1 MRYNGDFN
9 PVDDL
14 FDKQNSNQNNSL
26 NTSVPNIQNT
36 DSVIQENNESWQNN
50 NVTNTNYNQSI
61 IKDNMINNEN
71 INNDINDIQYNQN
84 NNKRGFNKSIIYA
97 IVGFILF
104 IAVGIVITNLVLKI
118 IEQKKANEEEIA
130 VLTDYLNVKA
140 VGFDF
145 DQPFDKNKFEY
156 NLEIDTQKVQFKCNK
171 IDSVTGCNET
181 VNLVN
186 KTNLDH
192 IIEYT
197 SQKGKKY
204 SYTFHIIKKDTNGP
218 IKIDSIEFEKT
229 DYSNKSTTVVVK
241 ANSDKNKKLKYSFDG
256 GNTWQDD
263 NKYTTDENEDVNVV
277 IKDDAGNTTDPKEI
291 EIDNIDTVAP
301 TVSIEEKEK
310 SSNKVV
316 LFANAKDDSS
326 GIDKYNWNESG
337 YTNNSTYE
345 ATKAG
350 TYTVKVKD
358 KAGNES
364 VKASITIPESY
375 FKKNVKKETHTY
387 KVKFDGNGASVTKG
401 ELSCS
406 TTGLSC
412 KIKLPEIKRDNG
424 IIIGYSENA
433 NATTPQ
439 YKVGQEISVTENKTL
454 YAITAKKITLT
465 INGNGATVKDTEKK
479 CYIYNKKTS
488 CKITT
493 PMISRSGYSIIG
505 FNEDAQAHTEKYK
518 VSSNL
523 NIDKD
528 KTIYAITSKKMT
540 AIFDGNGATI
550 SNKNATCNIY
560 NTEKTCSVSIPQITR
575 NGWTIFGVSSNKNS
589 HTAIPAKT
597 VEAGKTYYA
606 ITSKKMVATFE
617 GNGATVSN
625 KSVSC
630 YVYNT
635 AETCSVSIPQIT
647 RKGWTVLGVSS
658 NKNSHTAIPAKTV
671 EAGKT
676 YYAITNKKLTLT
688 VNGNGASVS
697 KSGVTCNIYNN
708 DKSCKVTTPTI
719 TRSGYSI
726 IVFNSKAS
734 ATSSEYKINS
744 SITLDKDKTI
754 YAITSKKLI
763 ATFKGNG
770 AKVTKSSV
778 TCNVYNN
785 DKTCKVTT
793 PAITRSGYSII
804 GFNSKASATSSE
816 YKINSS
822 ITLDKDKTIYAITSK
837 KLTATFKEN
846 GASVSKTSVTC
857 NIYNTGKTCNVTA
870 PTITRSGWSILG
882 FSTNK
887 NATTGSTEKT
897 LVSDKTYYAI
907 TKKNIKVTFTEN
919 NNKNTYP
926 KAIKNKKAMQVKFDY
941 IEYREAFCSIY
952 NTQTSCKIKIPFV
965 DVKGLASSGFSPGI
979 DEKTGPGSPK
989 TVPNTLDYEL
999 APHYITGNT
1008 YSFSKST
1015 TLYAVFETLDYY
1027 RDFRST
1033 IEHTLTYTSSTG
1045 RIIIDIEKGCSR
1057 DHYKKYFDEIKNS
1070 KFKFLL
1076 DGNAKIMVLTND
1088 SMKKVHPGQDGD
1100 VAGVSFSLTGAG
1112 YYHYNISLNCK
1123 YDSDKYDYLTFY
1135 TIIHELSHR
1144 WDARYYLATG
1154 TTLNSKFTSFYNKY
1168 KSNNS
1173 WPIRD
1178 YGKGSLGEFFGVIV
1192 DEYYMNYIANTNLH
1206 PIPYDRKKG
1215 LYPSDLKKALETYI
1229 NNPKNA
1235 NF

>member
-1 MRYNGDFN
+1 MKYSDDFN

-14 FDKQNSNQNNSL
+14 FNKNNSNQNNSL
-26 NTSVPNIQNT
+26 NTLASNTQNT

-84 NNKRGFNKSIIYA
+84 NNKKRGFNKSIIYF
-97 IVGFILF
+97 IVGFLLF
-104 IAVGIVITNLVLKI
+104 IVVGIVITNLVIEI
-118 IEQKKANEEEIA
+118 IKQKKSNEEEIS
-130 VLTDYLNVKA
+130 VLMDSLSVKA
-140 VGFDF
+140 VGFEF

-229 DYSNKSTTVVVK
+229 DYSNKSTTIVVK

-301 TVSIEEKEK
+301 TVNIEEKEK

-387 KVKFDGNGASVTKG
+387 KVTFNGNGASVTKS

-412 KIKLPEIKRDNG
+412 KIKLPQIKRDNG

-493 PMISRSGYSIIG
+493 PIITRSGYSIIG
-505 FNEDAQAHTEKYK
+505 FN
-518 VSSNL
+518 SNA
-523 NIDKD
+523 N
-528 KTIYAITSKKMT
+528 
-540 AIFDGNGATI
+540 
-550 SNKNATCNIY
+550 
-560 NTEKTCSVSIPQITR
+560 
-575 NGWTIFGVSSNKNS
+575 
-589 HTAIPAKT
+589 AKT
-597 VEAGKTYYA
+597 AGYKTNA
-606 ITSKKMVATFE
+606 
-617 GNGATVSN
+617 
-625 KSVSC
+625 
-630 YVYNT
+630 
-635 AETCSVSIPQIT
+635 
-647 RKGWTVLGVSS
+647 
-658 NKNSHTAIPAKTV
+658 
-671 EAGKT
+671 
-676 YYAITNKKLTLT
+676 
-688 VNGNGASVS
+688 
-697 KSGVTCNIYNN
+697 
-708 DKSCKVTTPTI
+708 
-719 TRSGYSI
+719 
-726 IVFNSKAS
+726 
-734 ATSSEYKINS
+734 

-754 YAITSKKLI
+754 YAITSKKLKL
-763 ATFKGNG
+763 TVNGNG

-793 PAITRSGYSII
+793 PTITRSGYSVI
-804 GFNSKASATSSE
+804 GFNSNSNATSPE
-816 YKINSS
+816 YKTNTSV
-822 ITLDKDKTIYAITSK
+822 TLDKNKTMYAITSK
-837 KLTATFKEN
+837 KLTATFKGN
-846 GASVSKTSVTC
+846 GAIVSSSSSSC
-857 NIYNTGKTCNVTA
+857 NIYNTAKTCNVTA
-870 PTITRSGWSILG
+870 PTITRSGWTILG

-887 NATTGSTEKT
+887 NATTGSTAKT
-897 LVSDKTYYAI
+897 LSAGKTYYAI

-989 TVPNTLDYEL
+989 TIPNTLDYEL

-1088 SMKKVHPGQDGD
+1088 SMKKVHSGQD

>member
-84 NNKRGFNKSIIYA
+84 NNKKRGFNKSIIYF
-97 IVGFILF
+97 IVGFLLF
-104 IAVGIVITNLVLKI
+104 IIVGIVITNLVIEI
-118 IEQKKANEEEIA
+118 IKQKKSNEEEIS
-130 VLTDYLNVKA
+130 VLMDSLSVKA
-140 VGFDF
+140 VGFEF

-277 IKDDAGNTTDPKEI
+277 IKDDDGNTTDPKEI

-301 TVSIEEKEK
+301 TVNIEEKEK
-310 SSNKVV
+310 QESKVI

-375 FKKNVKKETHTY
+375 FKKDVKKETYTY
-387 KVKFDGNGASVTKG
+387 KVTFNGNGASVTKG

-479 CYIYNKKTS
+479 CYIYNKNTS

-528 KTIYAITSKKMT
+528 KKIYAITSKKMT
-540 AIFDGNGATI
+540 AIFDGNGATV

-630 YVYNT
+630 DVYNT

-647 RKGWTVLGVSS
+647 RNGWTVLGVSS
-658 NKNSHTAIPAKTV
+658 NKNSHTAISAKTV

-676 YYAITNKKLTLT
+676 YYAITSKKLTLT

-726 IVFNSKAS
+726 I
-734 ATSSEYKINS
+734 
-744 SITLDKDKTI
+744 
-754 YAITSKKLI
+754 
-763 ATFKGNG
+763 
-770 AKVTKSSV
+770 
-778 TCNVYNN
+778 
-785 DKTCKVTT
+785 
-793 PAITRSGYSII
+793 
-804 GFNSKASATSSE
+804 GFNSNANAKTAG

-837 KLTATFKEN
+837 KLTATFKGN
-846 GASVSKTSVTC
+846 GASVSSSSSSC
-857 NIYNTGKTCNVTA
+857 NIYNTAKTCNVAA
-870 PTITRSGWSILG
+870 PTITRSGWTILG

-989 TVPNTLDYEL
+989 TVPNKLDYEL

-1076 DGNAKIMVLTND
+1076 DGNAKIMVLTDD
-1088 SMKKVHPGQDGD
+1088 SMKKVHSGQD

>member
-1 MRYNGDFN
+1 MKYSDDFN

-14 FDKQNSNQNNSL
+14 FNKNNSNQNNSL
-26 NTSVPNIQNT
+26 NTLASNTQNT

-104 IAVGIVITNLVLKI
+104 IAVGIVITNLVIEI
-118 IEQKKANEEEIA
+118 IKQKKSNEEEIS
-130 VLTDYLNVKA
+130 VLMDSLSVKA
-140 VGFDF
+140 VGFEF

-204 SYTFHIIKKDTNGP
+204 SYTFHITKKDTNGP

-229 DYSNKSTTVVVK
+229 DYSNKNTTIVVK

-301 TVSIEEKEK
+301 TVNIEEKEK
-310 SSNKVV
+310 KESKVI

-387 KVKFDGNGASVTKG
+387 KVTFNGNGASVTKS

-412 KIKLPEIKRDNG
+412 KIKLPQIKRDNG

-493 PMISRSGYSIIG
+493 P
-505 FNEDAQAHTEKYK
+505 
-518 VSSNL
+518 
-523 NIDKD
+523 
-528 KTIYAITSKKMT
+528 
-540 AIFDGNGATI
+540 
-550 SNKNATCNIY
+550 
-560 NTEKTCSVSIPQITR
+560 
-575 NGWTIFGVSSNKNS
+575 
-589 HTAIPAKT
+589 
-597 VEAGKTYYA
+597 
-606 ITSKKMVATFE
+606 
-617 GNGATVSN
+617 
-625 KSVSC
+625 
-630 YVYNT
+630 
-635 AETCSVSIPQIT
+635 
-647 RKGWTVLGVSS
+647 
-658 NKNSHTAIPAKTV
+658 
-671 EAGKT
+671 
-676 YYAITNKKLTLT
+676 
-688 VNGNGASVS
+688 
-697 KSGVTCNIYNN
+697 
-708 DKSCKVTTPTI
+708 TI
-719 TRSGYSI
+719 TRSGYSVI
-726 IVFNSKAS
+726 GFNSNS
-734 ATSSEYKINS
+734 NATSPEYKTNT

-754 YAITSKKLI
+754 YAITSKKLKL
-763 ATFKGNG
+763 TVNGNG

-793 PAITRSGYSII
+793 PTITRSGYSVI
-804 GFNSKASATSSE
+804 GFNSNSNATSPE
-816 YKINSS
+816 YKTNTSV
-822 ITLDKDKTIYAITSK
+822 TLDKNKTMYAITSK
-837 KLTATFKEN
+837 KLTATFKGN
-846 GASVSKTSVTC
+846 GASVSSSSSSC
-857 NIYNTGKTCNVTA
+857 NIYNTAKTCNVTA
-870 PTITRSGWSILG
+870 PTITRSGWTILG

-887 NATTGSTEKT
+887 NATTGSTAKT
-897 LVSDKTYYAI
+897 LSAGKTYYAI

-989 TVPNTLDYEL
+989 TIPNTLDYEL

-1027 RDFRST
+1027 RDFRRT

-1123 YDSDKYDYLTFY
+1123 HDSDKYDYLTFY

-1154 TTLNSKFTSFYNKY
+1154 TTLNSKFTSFYNTY

-1178 YGKGSLGEFFGVIV
+1178 YGKNNLGEFFGVIV
-1192 DEYYMNYIANTNLH
+1192 DEYYMNYIANANLH

-1215 LYPSDLKKALETYI
+1215 QYPSNLKNTLEKYI
-1229 NNPKNA
+1229 DDPKNA

>member
-1 MRYNGDFN
+1 MKYSDDFN

-14 FDKQNSNQNNSL
+14 FNKNNSNQNNSL
-26 NTSVPNIQNT
+26 NTFASNIQNT

-97 IVGFILF
+97 IVGFLLF
-104 IAVGIVITNLVLKI
+104 IAVGIVITNLVIEI
-118 IEQKKANEEEIA
+118 IKQKKSNEEEIS
-130 VLTDYLNVKA
+130 VLMDSLSVKA
-140 VGFDF
+140 VGFEF

-204 SYTFHIIKKDTNGP
+204 SYTFHITKRDTNGP

-229 DYSNKSTTVVVK
+229 DYSNKNTTIVVK

-277 IKDDAGNTTDPKEI
+277 IKDDAGNTTDPKKI

-301 TVSIEEKEK
+301 TVNIEEKEK
-310 SSNKVV
+310 KESKVI

-387 KVKFDGNGASVTKG
+387 KVTFNGNGASVTKS

-465 INGNGATVKDTEKK
+465 INGNGATVSK
-479 CYIYNKKTS
+479 
-488 CKITT
+488 
-493 PMISRSGYSIIG
+493 
-505 FNEDAQAHTEKYK
+505 
-518 VSSNL
+518 SSV
-523 NIDKD
+523 
-528 KTIYAITSKKMT
+528 
-540 AIFDGNGATI
+540 
-550 SNKNATCNIY
+550 TCNIY
-560 NTEKTCSVSIPQITR
+560 NT
-575 NGWTIFGVSSNKNS
+575 G
-589 HTAIPAKT
+589 
-597 VEAGKTYYA
+597 
-606 ITSKKMVATFE
+606 
-617 GNGATVSN
+617 
-625 KSVSC
+625 
-630 YVYNT
+630 
-635 AETCSVSIPQIT
+635 
-647 RKGWTVLGVSS
+647 
-658 NKNSHTAIPAKTV
+658 
-671 EAGKT
+671 
-676 YYAITNKKLTLT
+676 
-688 VNGNGASVS
+688 
-697 KSGVTCNIYNN
+697 
-708 DKSCKVTTPTI
+708 
-719 TRSGYSI
+719 
-726 IVFNSKAS
+726 
-734 ATSSEYKINS
+734 
-744 SITLDKDKTI
+744 
-754 YAITSKKLI
+754 
-763 ATFKGNG
+763 
-770 AKVTKSSV
+770 
-778 TCNVYNN
+778 
-785 DKTCKVTT
+785 KTCKVKT
-793 PAITRSGYSII
+793 PTITRSGYSII
-804 GFNSKASATSSE
+804 GFNSNANATQSE
-816 YKINSS
+816 YKVSTSVNI
-822 ITLDKDKTIYAITSK
+822 DKDKTIYAITSK
-837 KLTATFKEN
+837 KLTATFNGN
-846 GASVSKTSVTC
+846 GASVSKSSITCNVYNNGKTCNVTTPTITRSGYSVIGFNSNSNATSPEYKTNTSVTLDKNKTIYAITTKKVTATFKGNGASVSSSSLSC
-857 NIYNTGKTCNVTA
+857 NIYNTAKTCNVTA
-870 PTITRSGWSILG
+870 PTITRSGWTILG

-887 NATTGSTEKT
+887 NATTGSTAKT
-897 LVSDKTYYAI
+897 LSAGKTYYAI

-989 TVPNTLDYEL
+989 TIPNTLDYEL

-1088 SMKKVHPGQDGD
+1088 SMKKVHSGQD

>member
-1 MRYNGDFN
+1 MKYSDDFN

-26 NTSVPNIQNT
+26 NTSVPNTQNM

-61 IKDNMINNEN
+61 IEDNMINNEN

-104 IAVGIVITNLVLKI
+104 IAVGIVITNLILKI

-204 SYTFHIIKKDTNGP
+204 SYTFHITKKNTNGP

-301 TVSIEEKEK
+301 TVNIEEKEK
-310 SSNKVV
+310 KESKVI

-387 KVKFDGNGASVTKG
+387 KVTFNGNGASVTKS

-465 INGNGATVKDTEKK
+465 INGNGATVSK
-479 CYIYNKKTS
+479 
-488 CKITT
+488 
-493 PMISRSGYSIIG
+493 
-505 FNEDAQAHTEKYK
+505 
-518 VSSNL
+518 SSV
-523 NIDKD
+523 
-528 KTIYAITSKKMT
+528 
-540 AIFDGNGATI
+540 
-550 SNKNATCNIY
+550 TCNIY
-560 NTEKTCSVSIPQITR
+560 NT
-575 NGWTIFGVSSNKNS
+575 GKN
-589 HTAIPAKT
+589 
-597 VEAGKTYYA
+597 
-606 ITSKKMVATFE
+606 
-617 GNGATVSN
+617 
-625 KSVSC
+625 
-630 YVYNT
+630 
-635 AETCSVSIPQIT
+635 
-647 RKGWTVLGVSS
+647 
-658 NKNSHTAIPAKTV
+658 
-671 EAGKT
+671 
-676 YYAITNKKLTLT
+676 
-688 VNGNGASVS
+688 
-697 KSGVTCNIYNN
+697 
-708 DKSCKVTTPTI
+708 CKVTTPTI

-726 IVFNSKAS
+726 IGFNSNAN
-734 ATSSEYKINS
+734 ATQPEYKVSTSVNI
-744 SITLDKDKTI
+744 DKDKTI
-754 YAITSKKLI
+754 YAITSKKLKL
-763 ATFKGNG
+763 TVNGNG

-793 PAITRSGYSII
+793 PAITRSGYNII

-822 ITLDKDKTIYAITSK
+822 ITLDKDKTIYAIT
-837 KLTATFKEN
+837 
-846 GASVSKTSVTC
+846 
-857 NIYNTGKTCNVTA
+857 
-870 PTITRSGWSILG
+870 
-882 FSTNK
+882 
-887 NATTGSTEKT
+887 
-897 LVSDKTYYAI
+897 
-907 TKKNIKVTFTEN
+907 KKNIKVTFDSKGAETIEYKSKSCTIYNSQTKCKIRIPILNKKGYSSYGYDVLGNETEWPRYHMN
-919 NNKNTYP
+919 ETYEFSSNQTLVANYLEKTSHYKNISVYKQFTLGNVLIEIDNSCSNKARFVSDLNALYSKMPKLFRGKGKLMVLNDTLYVKSSKDTVGITTGYDYYP
-926 KAIKNKKAMQVKFDY
+926 AVNIKCSTSYVTIVHELTHKYDKEYNIKN
-941 IEYREAFCSIY
+941 
-952 NTQTSCKIKIPFV
+952 
-965 DVKGLASSGFSPGI
+965 
-979 DEKTGPGSPK
+979 GSFIA
-989 TVPNTLDYEL
+989 NQ
-999 APHYITGNT
+999 
-1008 YSFSKST
+1008 S
-1015 TLYAVFETLDYY
+1015 
-1027 RDFRST
+1027 
-1033 IEHTLTYTSSTG
+1033 
-1045 RIIIDIEKGCSR
+1045 
-1057 DHYKKYFDEIKNS
+1057 
-1070 KFKFLL
+1070 
-1076 DGNAKIMVLTND
+1076 
-1088 SMKKVHPGQDGD
+1088 D
-1100 VAGVSFSLTGAG
+1100 VASL
-1112 YYHYNISLNCK
+1112 
-1123 YDSDKYDYLTFY
+1123 
-1135 TIIHELSHR
+1135 
-1144 WDARYYLATG
+1144 
-1154 TTLNSKFTSFYNKY
+1154 YNKY
-1168 KSNNS
+1168 YSSYKANKT
-1173 WPIRD
+1173 PFRD
-1178 YGKGSLGEFFGVIV
+1178 YTYSTKYEFLSDITAYYYAKFIIKDSGYSSYSYPNS
-1192 DEYYMNYIANTNLH
+1192 DEALKIF
-1206 PIPYDRKKG
+1206 KKYG
-1215 LYPSDLKKALETYI
+1215 IY
-1229 NNPKNA
+1229 
-1235 NF
+1235 

>member
-84 NNKRGFNKSIIYA
+84 NNKKRGFNKSIIYF
-97 IVGFILF
+97 IVGFLLF
-104 IAVGIVITNLVLKI
+104 IIVGIVITNLVIEI
-118 IEQKKANEEEIA
+118 IKQKKSNEEEIS
-130 VLTDYLNVKA
+130 VLMDSLSVKA
-140 VGFDF
+140 VGFEF

-277 IKDDAGNTTDPKEI
+277 IKDDDGNTTDPKEI

-301 TVSIEEKEK
+301 TVNIEEKEK
-310 SSNKVV
+310 QESKVI

-375 FKKNVKKETHTY
+375 FKKDVKKETYTY
-387 KVKFDGNGASVTKG
+387 KVTFNGNGASVTKG

-479 CYIYNKKTS
+479 CYIYNKNTS

-528 KTIYAITSKKMT
+528 KKIYAITSKKMT
-540 AIFDGNGATI
+540 AIFDGNGATV

-606 ITSKKMVATFE
+606 ITSKK
-617 GNGATVSN
+617 
-625 KSVSC
+625 
-630 YVYNT
+630 
-635 AETCSVSIPQIT
+635 
-647 RKGWTVLGVSS
+647 
-658 NKNSHTAIPAKTV
+658 
-671 EAGKT
+671 
-676 YYAITNKKLTLT
+676 LTLT

-726 IVFNSKAS
+726 IGFNSNANAKTAG
-734 ATSSEYKINS
+734 YKINS

-754 YAITSKKLI
+754 YAITSKKLT

-793 PAITRSGYSII
+793 PAIKRSGYSII

-837 KLTATFKEN
+837 KLTATFKGN
-846 GASVSKTSVTC
+846 GASVSSSSSSC
-857 NIYNTGKTCNVTA
+857 NIYNTAKTCNVAA
-870 PTITRSGWSILG
+870 PTITRSGWTILG

-1076 DGNAKIMVLTND
+1076 DGNAKIMVLTDD
-1088 SMKKVHPGQDGD
+1088 SMKKVHSGQD

>member
-97 IVGFILF
+97 IVGFLLF
-104 IAVGIVITNLVLKI
+104 VAVGIVITNLVMKI

-204 SYTFHIIKKDTNGP
+204 SYTFHITKKDTNGP

-277 IKDDAGNTTDPKEI
+277 IKDDDGNTTDPKEI

-364 VKASITIPESY
+364 VKANITIPESY

-439 YKVGQEISVTENKTL
+439 YKVGQEISVTENKTI
-454 YAITAKKITLT
+454 YAITAKKVTLT
-465 INGNGATVKDTEKK
+465 I
-479 CYIYNKKTS
+479 
-488 CKITT
+488 
-493 PMISRSGYSIIG
+493 
-505 FNEDAQAHTEKYK
+505 
-518 VSSNL
+518 
-523 NIDKD
+523 
-528 KTIYAITSKKMT
+528 
-540 AIFDGNGATI
+540 
-550 SNKNATCNIY
+550 
-560 NTEKTCSVSIPQITR
+560 
-575 NGWTIFGVSSNKNS
+575 
-589 HTAIPAKT
+589 
-597 VEAGKTYYA
+597 
-606 ITSKKMVATFE
+606 
-617 GNGATVSN
+617 
-625 KSVSC
+625 
-630 YVYNT
+630 
-635 AETCSVSIPQIT
+635 
-647 RKGWTVLGVSS
+647 
-658 NKNSHTAIPAKTV
+658 
-671 EAGKT
+671 
-676 YYAITNKKLTLT
+676 
-688 VNGNGASVS
+688 NGNGASVS

-726 IVFNSKAS
+726 IGFNSNANAKTAG
-734 ATSSEYKINS
+734 YKTNA

-754 YAITSKKLI
+754 YAITSKKLT

-804 GFNSKASATSSE
+804 GFNSNANAKTAG
-816 YKINSS
+816 YKTNAS

-837 KLTATFKEN
+837 KLTATFKGN
-846 GASVSKTSVTC
+846 GASVSSSSSSC
-857 NIYNTGKTCNVTA
+857 NIYNTAKTCNVAA
-870 PTITRSGWSILG
+870 PTITRSGWTILG

-887 NATTGSTEKT
+887 NATTGTTAKT
-897 LVSDKTYYAI
+897 LASDKEYYAI
-907 TKKNIKVTFTEN
+907 TKKTITVTFA
-919 NNKNTYP
+919 KNDQSSY
-926 KAIKNKKAMQVKFDY
+926 KYNDFDY
-941 IEYREAFCSIY
+941 IEYPSRSKSCTVY
-952 NTQTSCKIKIPFV
+952 NTGSCKIKIPFV
-965 DVKGLASSGFSPGI
+965 DVKGLSSSGFVAKKSNP
-979 DEKTGPGSPK
+979 DTYVS
-989 TVPNTLDYEL
+989 
-999 APHYITGNT
+999 YIIGQSYDFNQN
-1008 YSFSKST
+1008 T
-1015 TLYAVFETLDYY
+1015 TLYVSFYNFDKFKNSIFNNVGTRLEYKNKQG
-1027 RDFRST
+1027 
-1033 IEHTLTYTSSTG
+1033 I
-1045 RIIIDIEKGCSR
+1045 IIIDFEKDCNATN
-1057 DHYKKYFDEIKNS
+1057 HKKFFD
-1070 KFKFLL
+1070 
-1076 DGNAKIMVLTND
+1076 
-1088 SMKKVHPGQDGD
+1088 
-1100 VAGVSFSLTGAG
+1100 
-1112 YYHYNISLNCK
+1112 
-1123 YDSDKYDYLTFY
+1123 
-1135 TIIHELSHR
+1135 
-1144 WDARYYLATG
+1144 
-1154 TTLNSKFTSFYNKY
+1154 TLNSKAPYLFSGNMKITIYKPSTFNKGFSAFKEHDGLNYGYSSHRLLAIKYYEDGTYSLIVHELAHRWNSIYSLKNNKSIQESFSNLYTKY
-1168 KSNNS
+1168 KSKPESERPMRKYSYNNLS
-1173 WPIRD
+1173 
-1178 YGKGSLGEFFGVIV
+1178 EFFADTVMTYYFLYIDKNTGV
-1192 DEYYMNYIANTNLH
+1192 NTNGWYL
-1206 PIPYDRKKG
+1206 PNDIKSK
-1215 LYPSDLKKALETYI
+1215 LEQYI
-1229 NNPKNA
+1229 S
-1235 NF
+1235 

>member
-84 NNKRGFNKSIIYA
+84 NNKKRGFNKSIIYF
-97 IVGFILF
+97 IVGFLLF
-104 IAVGIVITNLVLKI
+104 IVVGIVITNLVIEI
-118 IEQKKANEEEIA
+118 IKQKKSNEEEIS
-130 VLTDYLNVKA
+130 VLMDSLSVKA
-140 VGFDF
+140 VGFEF

-204 SYTFHIIKKDTNGP
+204 SYTFHITKKDTNGP

-229 DYSNKSTTVVVK
+229 DYSNKNTTIVVK

-301 TVSIEEKEK
+301 TVNIEEKEK
-310 SSNKVV
+310 KESKVI

-387 KVKFDGNGASVTKG
+387 KVTFNGNGASVSKD

-505 FNEDAQAHTEKYK
+505 FN
-518 VSSNL
+518 SNA
-523 NIDKD
+523 N
-528 KTIYAITSKKMT
+528 
-540 AIFDGNGATI
+540 
-550 SNKNATCNIY
+550 
-560 NTEKTCSVSIPQITR
+560 
-575 NGWTIFGVSSNKNS
+575 
-589 HTAIPAKT
+589 AKT
-597 VEAGKTYYA
+597 AGYKTNA
-606 ITSKKMVATFE
+606 
-617 GNGATVSN
+617 
-625 KSVSC
+625 
-630 YVYNT
+630 
-635 AETCSVSIPQIT
+635 
-647 RKGWTVLGVSS
+647 
-658 NKNSHTAIPAKTV
+658 
-671 EAGKT
+671 
-676 YYAITNKKLTLT
+676 
-688 VNGNGASVS
+688 
-697 KSGVTCNIYNN
+697 
-708 DKSCKVTTPTI
+708 
-719 TRSGYSI
+719 
-726 IVFNSKAS
+726 
-734 ATSSEYKINS
+734 
-744 SITLDKDKTI
+744 
-754 YAITSKKLI
+754 
-763 ATFKGNG
+763 
-770 AKVTKSSV
+770 
-778 TCNVYNN
+778 
-785 DKTCKVTT
+785 
-793 PAITRSGYSII
+793 
-804 GFNSKASATSSE
+804 
-816 YKINSS
+816 S

-837 KLTATFKEN
+837 KLTATFKGN
-846 GASVSKTSVTC
+846 GASVSSGSSSC
-857 NIYNTGKTCNVTA
+857 NIYNTAKTCNVAA
-870 PTITRSGWSILG
+870 PTVTRSGWTILG

-887 NATTGSTEKT
+887 NATTGSTAKT
-897 LVSDKTYYAI
+897 LSAGKTYYAI
-907 TKKNIKVTFTEN
+907 TKKNITVTFDSKGAETIEYKSKSCTIYN
-919 NNKNTYP
+919 SQTKCKIRIP
-926 KAIKNKKAMQVKFDY
+926 ILNKKGYSSYGYDVLGN
-941 IEYREAFCSIY
+941 E
-952 NTQTSCKIKIPFV
+952 TQWSRYHMNETYEF
-965 DVKGLASSGFSPGI
+965 SSNQTLVANYL
-979 DEKTGPGSPK
+979 EKTSHYKNISVYKQFTLGNILIEIDNSCSNK
-989 TVPNTLDYEL
+989 ARFVSDLNTLYSKMPKLFSGKGKLMILNDALYVK
-999 APHYITGNT
+999 ASNGTVGITTG
-1008 YSFSKST
+1008 Y
-1015 TLYAVFETLDYY
+1015 DYY
-1027 RDFRST
+1027 PAVNIKCST
-1033 IEHTLTYTSSTG
+1033 SYVTIVHELT
-1045 RIIIDIEKGCSR
+1045 
-1057 DHYKKYFDEIKNS
+1057 HKYDKEYNIRNGSFIANQS
-1070 KFKFLL
+1070 
-1076 DGNAKIMVLTND
+1076 
-1088 SMKKVHPGQDGD
+1088 D
-1100 VAGVSFSLTGAG
+1100 VASL
-1112 YYHYNISLNCK
+1112 
-1123 YDSDKYDYLTFY
+1123 
-1135 TIIHELSHR
+1135 
-1144 WDARYYLATG
+1144 
-1154 TTLNSKFTSFYNKY
+1154 YNKY
-1168 KSNNS
+1168 YSSYKTNKT
-1173 WPIRD
+1173 PFRD
-1178 YGKGSLGEFFGVIV
+1178 YTYSTKYEFLSDITAYYYAKFIIKDSGYSSYSYPNS
-1192 DEYYMNYIANTNLH
+1192 DEALKIF
-1206 PIPYDRKKG
+1206 KKYG
-1215 LYPSDLKKALETYI
+1215 IY
-1229 NNPKNA
+1229 
-1235 NF
+1235 

>member
-1 MRYNGDFN
+1 MKYSDDFN

-14 FDKQNSNQNNSL
+14 FNKNNSNQNNSL
-26 NTSVPNIQNT
+26 NTFASNTQNT

-104 IAVGIVITNLVLKI
+104 IAVGIVITNLVIEI
-118 IEQKKANEEEIA
+118 IKQKKSNEEEIS
-130 VLTDYLNVKA
+130 VLMDSLSVKA
-140 VGFDF
+140 VGFEF

-204 SYTFHIIKKDTNGP
+204 SYTFHITKKDTNGP

-301 TVSIEEKEK
+301 TVNIEEKEK

-375 FKKNVKKETHTY
+375 FKKNMKKETHTY
-387 KVKFDGNGASVTKG
+387 KVTFNGNGASVSKS

-412 KIKLPEIKRDNG
+412 KIKLPQIKRDNG

-493 PMISRSGYSIIG
+493 PIITRSGYSIIG
-505 FNEDAQAHTEKYK
+505 FN
-518 VSSNL
+518 SNA
-523 NIDKD
+523 N
-528 KTIYAITSKKMT
+528 
-540 AIFDGNGATI
+540 
-550 SNKNATCNIY
+550 
-560 NTEKTCSVSIPQITR
+560 
-575 NGWTIFGVSSNKNS
+575 
-589 HTAIPAKT
+589 AKT
-597 VEAGKTYYA
+597 AGYKTNA
-606 ITSKKMVATFE
+606 
-617 GNGATVSN
+617 
-625 KSVSC
+625 
-630 YVYNT
+630 
-635 AETCSVSIPQIT
+635 
-647 RKGWTVLGVSS
+647 
-658 NKNSHTAIPAKTV
+658 
-671 EAGKT
+671 
-676 YYAITNKKLTLT
+676 
-688 VNGNGASVS
+688 
-697 KSGVTCNIYNN
+697 
-708 DKSCKVTTPTI
+708 
-719 TRSGYSI
+719 
-726 IVFNSKAS
+726 
-734 ATSSEYKINS
+734 

-754 YAITSKKLI
+754 YAITSKKLKL
-763 ATFKGNG
+763 TVNGNG

-793 PAITRSGYSII
+793 PTITRSGYSVI
-804 GFNSKASATSSE
+804 GFNSNSNATSPE
-816 YKINSS
+816 YKTNTSV
-822 ITLDKDKTIYAITSK
+822 TLDKNKTMYAITSK
-837 KLTATFKEN
+837 KLTATFKGN
-846 GASVSKTSVTC
+846 GASVSSSSSSC
-857 NIYNTGKTCNVTA
+857 NIYNTAKTCNVTA
-870 PTITRSGWSILG
+870 PTITRSGWTILG

-887 NATTGSTEKT
+887 NATTGSTAKT
-897 LVSDKTYYAI
+897 LSAGKTYYAI

-989 TVPNTLDYEL
+989 TIPNTLDYEL

-1088 SMKKVHPGQDGD
+1088 SMKKVHSGQD

>member
-1 MRYNGDFN
+1 MKYSDDFN

-14 FDKQNSNQNNSL
+14 FNKNNINQNNSL
-26 NTSVPNIQNT
+26 NTLASNTQNT

-104 IAVGIVITNLVLKI
+104 IAVGIVITNLVIEI
-118 IEQKKANEEEIA
+118 IKQKKSNEEEIA

-140 VGFDF
+140 VGFEF

-204 SYTFHIIKKDTNGP
+204 SYTFHITKRDTNGP

-229 DYSNKSTTVVVK
+229 DYSNKNTTIVVK

-301 TVSIEEKEK
+301 TVNIEEKEK
-310 SSNKVV
+310 KESKVI

-387 KVKFDGNGASVTKG
+387 KVTFNGNGASVTKS

-465 INGNGATVKDTEKK
+465 INGNGATVSK
-479 CYIYNKKTS
+479 
-488 CKITT
+488 
-493 PMISRSGYSIIG
+493 
-505 FNEDAQAHTEKYK
+505 
-518 VSSNL
+518 SSV
-523 NIDKD
+523 
-528 KTIYAITSKKMT
+528 
-540 AIFDGNGATI
+540 
-550 SNKNATCNIY
+550 TCNIY
-560 NTEKTCSVSIPQITR
+560 NT
-575 NGWTIFGVSSNKNS
+575 GKN
-589 HTAIPAKT
+589 
-597 VEAGKTYYA
+597 
-606 ITSKKMVATFE
+606 
-617 GNGATVSN
+617 
-625 KSVSC
+625 
-630 YVYNT
+630 
-635 AETCSVSIPQIT
+635 
-647 RKGWTVLGVSS
+647 
-658 NKNSHTAIPAKTV
+658 
-671 EAGKT
+671 
-676 YYAITNKKLTLT
+676 
-688 VNGNGASVS
+688 
-697 KSGVTCNIYNN
+697 
-708 DKSCKVTTPTI
+708 CKVTTPTI

-726 IVFNSKAS
+726 IGFNSNAN
-734 ATSSEYKINS
+734 ATQPEYKVSTSVNI
-744 SITLDKDKTI
+744 DKDKTI
-754 YAITSKKLI
+754 YAITSKKLKL
-763 ATFKGNG
+763 TVNGNG

-793 PAITRSGYSII
+793 PAIT
-804 GFNSKASATSSE
+804 
-816 YKINSS
+816 
-822 ITLDKDKTIYAITSK
+822 SK
-837 KLTATFKEN
+837 KLIATFKGN
-846 GASVSKTSVTC
+846 GASVSSSSLSC
-857 NIYNTGKTCNVTA
+857 NIYNTAKTCNVAA
-870 PTITRSGWSILG
+870 PTITRSGWTILG

-887 NATTGSTEKT
+887 NATTGSTAKT
-897 LVSDKTYYAI
+897 LSAGKTYYAI
-907 TKKNIKVTFTEN
+907 TKKNIKVTFDSKGAETIEYKSKSCTIYNSQTKCKIRIPILNKKGYSSYGYDVLGNETEWPRYHMN
-919 NNKNTYP
+919 ETYEFSSNQTLVANYLEKTSHYKNISVYKQFTLGNVLIEIDNSCSNKARFVSDLNTLYSKMPKLFSGKGKLMVLNDTLYVKSSKDTVGVTTGYDYYP
-926 KAIKNKKAMQVKFDY
+926 AVNIKCSTSYVTIVHELTHKYDKEYNIKN
-941 IEYREAFCSIY
+941 
-952 NTQTSCKIKIPFV
+952 
-965 DVKGLASSGFSPGI
+965 
-979 DEKTGPGSPK
+979 GSFIA
-989 TVPNTLDYEL
+989 NQ
-999 APHYITGNT
+999 
-1008 YSFSKST
+1008 S
-1015 TLYAVFETLDYY
+1015 
-1027 RDFRST
+1027 
-1033 IEHTLTYTSSTG
+1033 
-1045 RIIIDIEKGCSR
+1045 
-1057 DHYKKYFDEIKNS
+1057 
-1070 KFKFLL
+1070 
-1076 DGNAKIMVLTND
+1076 
-1088 SMKKVHPGQDGD
+1088 D
-1100 VAGVSFSLTGAG
+1100 VASL
-1112 YYHYNISLNCK
+1112 
-1123 YDSDKYDYLTFY
+1123 
-1135 TIIHELSHR
+1135 
-1144 WDARYYLATG
+1144 
-1154 TTLNSKFTSFYNKY
+1154 YNKY
-1168 KSNNS
+1168 YSSYKANKT
-1173 WPIRD
+1173 PFRD
-1178 YGKGSLGEFFGVIV
+1178 YTYSTKYEFLSDITAYYYAKFIIKDSGYSSYSYPNS
-1192 DEYYMNYIANTNLH
+1192 DEALKIF
-1206 PIPYDRKKG
+1206 KKYG
-1215 LYPSDLKKALETYI
+1215 IY
-1229 NNPKNA
+1229 
-1235 NF
+1235 

>member
-1 MRYNGDFN
+1 MKYSDDFN

-14 FDKQNSNQNNSL
+14 FNKNNSNQNNSL
-26 NTSVPNIQNT
+26 NTFASNTQNT

-104 IAVGIVITNLVLKI
+104 IAVGIVITNLVIEI
-118 IEQKKANEEEIA
+118 IKQKKSNEEEIS
-130 VLTDYLNVKA
+130 VLMDSLSVKA
-140 VGFDF
+140 VGFGF

-197 SQKGKKY
+197 SQKGKKH
-204 SYTFHIIKKDTNGP
+204 SYTFHITKKDTNGP

-229 DYSNKSTTVVVK
+229 DYSNKNTTIVVK

-301 TVSIEEKEK
+301 TVNIEEKEK

-387 KVKFDGNGASVTKG
+387 KVTFNGNGASVPKS

-412 KIKLPEIKRDNG
+412 KIKLPQIKRDNG

-493 PMISRSGYSIIG
+493 PIITRSGYSIIG
-505 FNEDAQAHTEKYK
+505 FN
-518 VSSNL
+518 SNA
-523 NIDKD
+523 N
-528 KTIYAITSKKMT
+528 
-540 AIFDGNGATI
+540 
-550 SNKNATCNIY
+550 
-560 NTEKTCSVSIPQITR
+560 
-575 NGWTIFGVSSNKNS
+575 
-589 HTAIPAKT
+589 AKT
-597 VEAGKTYYA
+597 AGYKTNA
-606 ITSKKMVATFE
+606 
-617 GNGATVSN
+617 
-625 KSVSC
+625 
-630 YVYNT
+630 
-635 AETCSVSIPQIT
+635 
-647 RKGWTVLGVSS
+647 
-658 NKNSHTAIPAKTV
+658 
-671 EAGKT
+671 
-676 YYAITNKKLTLT
+676 
-688 VNGNGASVS
+688 
-697 KSGVTCNIYNN
+697 
-708 DKSCKVTTPTI
+708 
-719 TRSGYSI
+719 
-726 IVFNSKAS
+726 
-734 ATSSEYKINS
+734 

-754 YAITSKKLI
+754 YAITSKKLKL
-763 ATFKGNG
+763 TVNGNG

-793 PAITRSGYSII
+793 PTITRSGYSVI
-804 GFNSKASATSSE
+804 GFNSNSNATSPE
-816 YKINSS
+816 YKTNTSV
-822 ITLDKDKTIYAITSK
+822 TLDKNKTMYAITSK
-837 KLTATFKEN
+837 KLTATFKGN
-846 GASVSKTSVTC
+846 GASVSSSSSSC
-857 NIYNTGKTCNVTA
+857 NIYNTAKTCNVTA
-870 PTITRSGWSILG
+870 PTITRSGWTILG

-887 NATTGSTEKT
+887 NATTGSTAKT
-897 LVSDKTYYAI
+897 LSAGKTYYAI

-989 TVPNTLDYEL
+989 TIPNTLDYEL

-1088 SMKKVHPGQDGD
+1088 SMKKVHSGQD

>member
-1 MRYNGDFN
+1 MKYSDDFN

-14 FDKQNSNQNNSL
+14 FNKNNSNQNNSL
-26 NTSVPNIQNT
+26 NTFASNTQNT

-104 IAVGIVITNLVLKI
+104 IAVGIVITNLVIEI
-118 IEQKKANEEEIA
+118 IKQKKSNEEEIS
-130 VLTDYLNVKA
+130 VLMDSLSVKA
-140 VGFDF
+140 VGFGF

-171 IDSVTGCNET
+171 IDNVTGCNET

-229 DYSNKSTTVVVK
+229 DYSNKNTTIVVK

-301 TVSIEEKEK
+301 TVNIEEKEK
-310 SSNKVV
+310 KESKVI

-387 KVKFDGNGASVTKG
+387 KVTFNGNGASVTKS

-493 PMISRSGYSIIG
+493 PIITRSGYSIIG
-505 FNEDAQAHTEKYK
+505 FN
-518 VSSNL
+518 SNA
-523 NIDKD
+523 N
-528 KTIYAITSKKMT
+528 
-540 AIFDGNGATI
+540 
-550 SNKNATCNIY
+550 
-560 NTEKTCSVSIPQITR
+560 
-575 NGWTIFGVSSNKNS
+575 
-589 HTAIPAKT
+589 AKT
-597 VEAGKTYYA
+597 AGYKTNA
-606 ITSKKMVATFE
+606 
-617 GNGATVSN
+617 
-625 KSVSC
+625 
-630 YVYNT
+630 
-635 AETCSVSIPQIT
+635 
-647 RKGWTVLGVSS
+647 
-658 NKNSHTAIPAKTV
+658 
-671 EAGKT
+671 
-676 YYAITNKKLTLT
+676 
-688 VNGNGASVS
+688 
-697 KSGVTCNIYNN
+697 
-708 DKSCKVTTPTI
+708 
-719 TRSGYSI
+719 
-726 IVFNSKAS
+726 
-734 ATSSEYKINS
+734 

-754 YAITSKKLI
+754 YAITSKKLKL
-763 ATFKGNG
+763 TVNGNG

-793 PAITRSGYSII
+793 PTITRSGYSVI
-804 GFNSKASATSSE
+804 GFNSNSNATSPE
-816 YKINSS
+816 YKTNTSV
-822 ITLDKDKTIYAITSK
+822 TLDKNKTMYAITSK
-837 KLTATFKEN
+837 KLTATFKGN
-846 GASVSKTSVTC
+846 GASVSSSSSSC
-857 NIYNTGKTCNVTA
+857 NIYNTAKTCNVTA
-870 PTITRSGWSILG
+870 PTITRSGWTILG

-887 NATTGSTEKT
+887 NATTGSTAKT
-897 LVSDKTYYAI
+897 LSAGKTYYAI

-989 TVPNTLDYEL
+989 TIPNTLDYEL

-1088 SMKKVHPGQDGD
+1088 SMKKVHSGQD

>member
-1 MRYNGDFN
+1 MKYSDDFN

-14 FDKQNSNQNNSL
+14 FNKNNSNQNNSL
-26 NTSVPNIQNT
+26 NTFASNTQNT

-104 IAVGIVITNLVLKI
+104 IAVGIVITNLVIEI
-118 IEQKKANEEEIA
+118 IKQKKSNEEEIS
-130 VLTDYLNVKA
+130 VLMDSLSVKA
-140 VGFDF
+140 VGFEF

-204 SYTFHIIKKDTNGP
+204 SYTFHITKKNTNGP

-301 TVSIEEKEK
+301 TVNIEEKEK
-310 SSNKVV
+310 KESKVI

-387 KVKFDGNGASVTKG
+387 KVTFNGNGASVTKS

-412 KIKLPEIKRDNG
+412 KIKLPQIKRDNG

-505 FNEDAQAHTEKYK
+505 FN
-518 VSSNL
+518 SNA
-523 NIDKD
+523 N
-528 KTIYAITSKKMT
+528 
-540 AIFDGNGATI
+540 
-550 SNKNATCNIY
+550 
-560 NTEKTCSVSIPQITR
+560 
-575 NGWTIFGVSSNKNS
+575 
-589 HTAIPAKT
+589 AKT
-597 VEAGKTYYA
+597 AGYKTNA
-606 ITSKKMVATFE
+606 
-617 GNGATVSN
+617 
-625 KSVSC
+625 
-630 YVYNT
+630 
-635 AETCSVSIPQIT
+635 
-647 RKGWTVLGVSS
+647 
-658 NKNSHTAIPAKTV
+658 
-671 EAGKT
+671 
-676 YYAITNKKLTLT
+676 
-688 VNGNGASVS
+688 
-697 KSGVTCNIYNN
+697 
-708 DKSCKVTTPTI
+708 
-719 TRSGYSI
+719 
-726 IVFNSKAS
+726 
-734 ATSSEYKINS
+734 
-744 SITLDKDKTI
+744 
-754 YAITSKKLI
+754 
-763 ATFKGNG
+763 
-770 AKVTKSSV
+770 
-778 TCNVYNN
+778 
-785 DKTCKVTT
+785 
-793 PAITRSGYSII
+793 
-804 GFNSKASATSSE
+804 
-816 YKINSS
+816 S

-837 KLTATFKEN
+837 KLTATFKGN
-846 GASVSKTSVTC
+846 GASVSSSSSSC
-857 NIYNTGKTCNVTA
+857 NIYNTAKTCNVTA
-870 PTITRSGWSILG
+870 PTITRSGWTILG

-887 NATTGSTEKT
+887 NATTGSTAKT
-897 LVSDKTYYAI
+897 LSAGKTYYAI
-907 TKKNIKVTFTEN
+907 TKKNIKVTFKEN
-919 NNKNTYP
+919 NNTNTYS
-926 KAIKNKKAMQVKFDY
+926 KAVKDKKAMQVKFDY
-941 IEYREAFCSIY
+941 IEYRDKTCTIY

-965 DVKGLASSGFSPGI
+965 DVKGLASSGFSKGI
-979 DEKTGPGSPK
+979 NATTGPGSS
-989 TVPNTLDYEL
+989 VYEKK
-999 APHYITGNT
+999 PSYITGNT
-1008 YSFSKST
+1008 YSFSENT
-1015 TLYAVFETLDYY
+1015 TLYAIFETLDYY
-1027 RDFRST
+1027 RDFRGKISN
-1033 IEHTLTYTSSTG
+1033 TLTYTSSTG
-1045 RIIIDIEKGCSR
+1045 RIIVDIEKGCSYE
-1057 DHYKKYFDEIKNS
+1057 HYKKYFDEIKNS

-1088 SMKKVHPGQDGD
+1088 SMKKVHSGQD

-1154 TTLNSKFTSFYNKY
+1154 TTLNSKFTSFYNTY

-1178 YGKGSLGEFFGVIV
+1178 YGKNNLGEFFGVIV
-1192 DEYYMNYIANTNLH
+1192 DEYYMNYIANANLH

-1215 LYPSDLKKALETYI
+1215 QYPSNLKNTLEKYI
-1229 NNPKNA
+1229 DDPKNA

>member
-1 MRYNGDFN
+1 MKYSDDFN

-26 NTSVPNIQNT
+26 NTSVPNTQNM

-104 IAVGIVITNLVLKI
+104 IAVGIVITNLILKI
-118 IEQKKANEEEIA
+118 IEQKKANEEEIS
-130 VLTDYLNVKA
+130 VLMDSLSVKA
-140 VGFDF
+140 VGFEF

-204 SYTFHIIKKDTNGP
+204 SYTFHITKKDTNGP

-229 DYSNKSTTVVVK
+229 DYSNKNTTIVVK

-277 IKDDAGNTTDPKEI
+277 IKDDAGNTTNPKEI

-301 TVSIEEKEK
+301 TVNIEEKEK
-310 SSNKVV
+310 KESKVI

-387 KVKFDGNGASVTKG
+387 KVTFNGNGASVTKS

-465 INGNGATVKDTEKK
+465 INGNGATVSK
-479 CYIYNKKTS
+479 
-488 CKITT
+488 
-493 PMISRSGYSIIG
+493 
-505 FNEDAQAHTEKYK
+505 
-518 VSSNL
+518 SSV
-523 NIDKD
+523 
-528 KTIYAITSKKMT
+528 
-540 AIFDGNGATI
+540 
-550 SNKNATCNIY
+550 TCNIY
-560 NTEKTCSVSIPQITR
+560 NT
-575 NGWTIFGVSSNKNS
+575 GKN
-589 HTAIPAKT
+589 
-597 VEAGKTYYA
+597 
-606 ITSKKMVATFE
+606 
-617 GNGATVSN
+617 
-625 KSVSC
+625 
-630 YVYNT
+630 
-635 AETCSVSIPQIT
+635 
-647 RKGWTVLGVSS
+647 
-658 NKNSHTAIPAKTV
+658 
-671 EAGKT
+671 
-676 YYAITNKKLTLT
+676 
-688 VNGNGASVS
+688 
-697 KSGVTCNIYNN
+697 
-708 DKSCKVTTPTI
+708 CKVTTPTI

-726 IVFNSKAS
+726 IGFNSNAN
-734 ATSSEYKINS
+734 ATQPEYKVSTSVNI
-744 SITLDKDKTI
+744 DKDKTI

-770 AKVTKSSV
+770 A
-778 TCNVYNN
+778 
-785 DKTCKVTT
+785 
-793 PAITRSGYSII
+793 
-804 GFNSKASATSSE
+804 
-816 YKINSS
+816 
-822 ITLDKDKTIYAITSK
+822 
-837 KLTATFKEN
+837 
-846 GASVSKTSVTC
+846 SVSSSSSSC
-857 NIYNTGKTCNVTA
+857 NIYNTAKTCNVAA
-870 PTITRSGWSILG
+870 PTITRSGWTILG

-887 NATTGSTEKT
+887 NATTGSTAKT
-897 LVSDKTYYAI
+897 LSAGKTYYAI
-907 TKKNIKVTFTEN
+907 TKKNIKVTFDSKGAETIEYKSKSCTIYNSQTKCKIRIPILNKKGYSSYGYDVLGNETEWPRYHMN
-919 NNKNTYP
+919 ETYEFSSNQTLVANYLEKTSHYKNISVYKQFTLGNVLIEIDNSCSNKARFVSDLNTLYSKMPKLFSGKGKLMVLNDTLYVKSSKDTVGVTTGYDYYP
-926 KAIKNKKAMQVKFDY
+926 AVNIKCSTSYVTIVHELTHKYDKEYNIKN
-941 IEYREAFCSIY
+941 
-952 NTQTSCKIKIPFV
+952 
-965 DVKGLASSGFSPGI
+965 
-979 DEKTGPGSPK
+979 GSFIA
-989 TVPNTLDYEL
+989 NQ
-999 APHYITGNT
+999 
-1008 YSFSKST
+1008 S
-1015 TLYAVFETLDYY
+1015 
-1027 RDFRST
+1027 
-1033 IEHTLTYTSSTG
+1033 
-1045 RIIIDIEKGCSR
+1045 
-1057 DHYKKYFDEIKNS
+1057 
-1070 KFKFLL
+1070 
-1076 DGNAKIMVLTND
+1076 
-1088 SMKKVHPGQDGD
+1088 D
-1100 VAGVSFSLTGAG
+1100 VASL
-1112 YYHYNISLNCK
+1112 
-1123 YDSDKYDYLTFY
+1123 
-1135 TIIHELSHR
+1135 
-1144 WDARYYLATG
+1144 
-1154 TTLNSKFTSFYNKY
+1154 YNKY
-1168 KSNNS
+1168 YSSYKANKT
-1173 WPIRD
+1173 PFRD
-1178 YGKGSLGEFFGVIV
+1178 YTYSTKYEFLSDITAYYYAKFIIKDSGYSSYSYPNS
-1192 DEYYMNYIANTNLH
+1192 DEALKIF
-1206 PIPYDRKKG
+1206 KKYG
-1215 LYPSDLKKALETYI
+1215 IY
-1229 NNPKNA
+1229 
-1235 NF
+1235 

>member
-84 NNKRGFNKSIIYA
+84 NNKKRGFNKSIIYF
-97 IVGFILF
+97 IVGFLLF
-104 IAVGIVITNLVLKI
+104 IIVGIVITNLVIEI
-118 IEQKKANEEEIA
+118 IKQKKSNEEEIS
-130 VLTDYLNVKA
+130 VLMDSLSVKA
-140 VGFDF
+140 VGFEF

-204 SYTFHIIKKDTNGP
+204 SYTFHITKKNTNGP

-277 IKDDAGNTTDPKEI
+277 IKDDDGNTTDPKEI

-301 TVSIEEKEK
+301 TVNIEEKEK
-310 SSNKVV
+310 QESKVI

-375 FKKNVKKETHTY
+375 FKKDVKKETYTY
-387 KVKFDGNGASVTKG
+387 KVTFNGNGASVTKG

-454 YAITAKKITLT
+454 YAITAKKITLS

-505 FNEDAQAHTEKYK
+505 FNSNANAKTAGYK
-518 VSSNL
+518 TNASIT
-523 NIDKD
+523 IDKD
-528 KTIYAITSKKMT
+528 KTIYAITSKK
-540 AIFDGNGATI
+540 
-550 SNKNATCNIY
+550 
-560 NTEKTCSVSIPQITR
+560 
-575 NGWTIFGVSSNKNS
+575 
-589 HTAIPAKT
+589 
-597 VEAGKTYYA
+597 
-606 ITSKKMVATFE
+606 
-617 GNGATVSN
+617 
-625 KSVSC
+625 
-630 YVYNT
+630 
-635 AETCSVSIPQIT
+635 
-647 RKGWTVLGVSS
+647 
-658 NKNSHTAIPAKTV
+658 
-671 EAGKT
+671 
-676 YYAITNKKLTLT
+676 LTLT
-688 VNGNGASVS
+688 VN
-697 KSGVTCNIYNN
+697 
-708 DKSCKVTTPTI
+708 
-719 TRSGYSI
+719 
-726 IVFNSKAS
+726 
-734 ATSSEYKINS
+734 
-744 SITLDKDKTI
+744 
-754 YAITSKKLI
+754 
-763 ATFKGNG
+763 GNG

-804 GFNSKASATSSE
+804 GFNSKSSETSSE

-837 KLTATFKEN
+837 KLTATFKGN
-846 GASVSKTSVTC
+846 GASVSSSSSSC
-857 NIYNTGKTCNVTA
+857 NIYNTAKTCNVAA
-870 PTITRSGWSILG
+870 PTITRSGWTILG

-965 DVKGLASSGFSPGI
+965 DVKGLASSGFSKGI
-979 DEKTGPGSPK
+979 NATTGPGSS
-989 TVPNTLDYEL
+989 VYEKN
-999 APHYITGNT
+999 PSYITGNT
-1008 YSFSKST
+1008 YSFSENT
-1015 TLYAVFETLDYY
+1015 TLYAIFETLDYY
-1027 RDFRST
+1027 RDFRGKISN
-1033 IEHTLTYTSSTG
+1033 TLTYTSSTG
-1045 RIIIDIEKGCSR
+1045 RIIVDIEKGCSYE
-1057 DHYKKYFDEIKNS
+1057 HYKKYFDEIKNS

-1088 SMKKVHPGQDGD
+1088 SMKKVHSGQD

>member
-1 MRYNGDFN
+1 MKYSDDFN

-14 FDKQNSNQNNSL
+14 FNKNNSNQNNSL
-26 NTSVPNIQNT
+26 NTFASNTQNT

-104 IAVGIVITNLVLKI
+104 IAVGIVITNLVIEI
-118 IEQKKANEEEIA
+118 IKQKKSNEEEIS
-130 VLTDYLNVKA
+130 VLMDSLSVKA
-140 VGFDF
+140 VGFEF

-204 SYTFHIIKKDTNGP
+204 SYTFHITKKDTNGP

-229 DYSNKSTTVVVK
+229 DYSNKNTTIVVK

-277 IKDDAGNTTDPKEI
+277 IKDDDGNTTDPKEI

-301 TVSIEEKEK
+301 TVNIEEKEK
-310 SSNKVV
+310 QESKVI

-375 FKKNVKKETHTY
+375 FKKDVKKETYTY
-387 KVKFDGNGASVTKG
+387 KVTFNGNGASVTKG

-493 PMISRSGYSIIG
+493 PIITRSGYSIIG
-505 FNEDAQAHTEKYK
+505 FN
-518 VSSNL
+518 SNA
-523 NIDKD
+523 N
-528 KTIYAITSKKMT
+528 
-540 AIFDGNGATI
+540 
-550 SNKNATCNIY
+550 
-560 NTEKTCSVSIPQITR
+560 
-575 NGWTIFGVSSNKNS
+575 
-589 HTAIPAKT
+589 AKT
-597 VEAGKTYYA
+597 AGYKTNA
-606 ITSKKMVATFE
+606 
-617 GNGATVSN
+617 
-625 KSVSC
+625 
-630 YVYNT
+630 
-635 AETCSVSIPQIT
+635 
-647 RKGWTVLGVSS
+647 
-658 NKNSHTAIPAKTV
+658 
-671 EAGKT
+671 
-676 YYAITNKKLTLT
+676 
-688 VNGNGASVS
+688 
-697 KSGVTCNIYNN
+697 
-708 DKSCKVTTPTI
+708 
-719 TRSGYSI
+719 
-726 IVFNSKAS
+726 
-734 ATSSEYKINS
+734 

-754 YAITSKKLI
+754 YAITSKKLKL
-763 ATFKGNG
+763 TVNGNG

-793 PAITRSGYSII
+793 PTITRSGYSVI
-804 GFNSKASATSSE
+804 GFNSNSNATSPE
-816 YKINSS
+816 YKTNTSV
-822 ITLDKDKTIYAITSK
+822 TLDKNKTMYAITSK
-837 KLTATFKEN
+837 KLTATFKGN
-846 GASVSKTSVTC
+846 GASVSSSSSSC
-857 NIYNTGKTCNVTA
+857 NIYNTAKTCNVTA
-870 PTITRSGWSILG
+870 PTITRSGWTILG

-887 NATTGSTEKT
+887 NATTGSTAKT
-897 LVSDKTYYAI
+897 LSAGKTYYAI

-989 TVPNTLDYEL
+989 TIPNTLDYEL

-1076 DGNAKIMVLTND
+1076 DGNAKIMVLTDD
-1088 SMKKVHPGQDGD
+1088 SMKKVHSGQD

-1123 YDSDKYDYLTFY
+1123 LDSDKYDYLTFY

>member
-1 MRYNGDFN
+1 MKYSDDFN

-14 FDKQNSNQNNSL
+14 FNKNNSNQNNSL
-26 NTSVPNIQNT
+26 NTFASNTQNT

-104 IAVGIVITNLVLKI
+104 IAVGIVITNLVIEI
-118 IEQKKANEEEIA
+118 IKQKKSNEEEIS
-130 VLTDYLNVKA
+130 VLMDSLSVKA
-140 VGFDF
+140 VGFEF

-204 SYTFHIIKKDTNGP
+204 TYTFHITKKDTNGP

-301 TVSIEEKEK
+301 TVNIEEKEK

-375 FKKNVKKETHTY
+375 FKKNMKKETHTY
-387 KVKFDGNGASVTKG
+387 KVTFNGNGASVSKS

-412 KIKLPEIKRDNG
+412 KIKLPQIKRDNG

-493 PMISRSGYSIIG
+493 PIITRSGYSIIG
-505 FNEDAQAHTEKYK
+505 FN
-518 VSSNL
+518 SNA
-523 NIDKD
+523 N
-528 KTIYAITSKKMT
+528 
-540 AIFDGNGATI
+540 
-550 SNKNATCNIY
+550 
-560 NTEKTCSVSIPQITR
+560 
-575 NGWTIFGVSSNKNS
+575 
-589 HTAIPAKT
+589 AKT
-597 VEAGKTYYA
+597 AGYKTNA
-606 ITSKKMVATFE
+606 
-617 GNGATVSN
+617 
-625 KSVSC
+625 
-630 YVYNT
+630 
-635 AETCSVSIPQIT
+635 
-647 RKGWTVLGVSS
+647 
-658 NKNSHTAIPAKTV
+658 
-671 EAGKT
+671 
-676 YYAITNKKLTLT
+676 
-688 VNGNGASVS
+688 
-697 KSGVTCNIYNN
+697 
-708 DKSCKVTTPTI
+708 
-719 TRSGYSI
+719 
-726 IVFNSKAS
+726 
-734 ATSSEYKINS
+734 

-754 YAITSKKLI
+754 YAITSKKLKL
-763 ATFKGNG
+763 TVNGNG

-793 PAITRSGYSII
+793 PTITRSGYSVI
-804 GFNSKASATSSE
+804 GFNSNSNATSPE
-816 YKINSS
+816 YKTNTSV
-822 ITLDKDKTIYAITSK
+822 TLDKNKTMYAITSK
-837 KLTATFKEN
+837 KLTATFKGN
-846 GASVSKTSVTC
+846 GASVSSSSSSC
-857 NIYNTGKTCNVTA
+857 NIYNTAKTCNVTA
-870 PTITRSGWSILG
+870 PTITRSGWTILG

-887 NATTGSTEKT
+887 NATTGSTAKT
-897 LVSDKTYYAI
+897 LSAGKTYYAI

-989 TVPNTLDYEL
+989 TIPNTLDYEL

-1088 SMKKVHPGQDGD
+1088 SMKKVHSGQD

>member
-1 MRYNGDFN
+1 MKYSDDFN

-14 FDKQNSNQNNSL
+14 FNKNNSNQNNSL
-26 NTSVPNIQNT
+26 NTLVSNTQNT

-104 IAVGIVITNLVLKI
+104 IAVGIVITNLVIEI
-118 IEQKKANEEEIA
+118 IKQKKSNEEEIS
-130 VLTDYLNVKA
+130 VLMDSLSVKA
-140 VGFDF
+140 VGFEF

-229 DYSNKSTTVVVK
+229 DYSNKSTTIVVK

-301 TVSIEEKEK
+301 TVNIEEKEK

-387 KVKFDGNGASVTKG
+387 KVTFNGNGASVTKS

-412 KIKLPEIKRDNG
+412 KIKLPQIKRDNG

-505 FNEDAQAHTEKYK
+505 FN
-518 VSSNL
+518 
-523 NIDKD
+523 
-528 KTIYAITSKKMT
+528 
-540 AIFDGNGATI
+540 
-550 SNKNATCNIY
+550 
-560 NTEKTCSVSIPQITR
+560 
-575 NGWTIFGVSSNKNS
+575 
-589 HTAIPAKT
+589 
-597 VEAGKTYYA
+597 
-606 ITSKKMVATFE
+606 
-617 GNGATVSN
+617 
-625 KSVSC
+625 
-630 YVYNT
+630 
-635 AETCSVSIPQIT
+635 
-647 RKGWTVLGVSS
+647 
-658 NKNSHTAIPAKTV
+658 
-671 EAGKT
+671 
-676 YYAITNKKLTLT
+676 
-688 VNGNGASVS
+688 
-697 KSGVTCNIYNN
+697 
-708 DKSCKVTTPTI
+708 
-719 TRSGYSI
+719 
-726 IVFNSKAS
+726 SKAS

-754 YAITSKKLI
+754 YAITSKKLKL
-763 ATFKGNG
+763 TVNGNG

-793 PAITRSGYSII
+793 PTITRSGYSVI
-804 GFNSKASATSSE
+804 GFNSNSNATSPE
-816 YKINSS
+816 YKTNTSV
-822 ITLDKDKTIYAITSK
+822 TLDKNKTMYAITSK
-837 KLTATFKEN
+837 KLTATFKGN
-846 GASVSKTSVTC
+846 GASVSSSSSSC
-857 NIYNTGKTCNVTA
+857 NIYNTAKTCNVTA
-870 PTITRSGWSILG
+870 PTITRSGWTILG

-887 NATTGSTEKT
+887 NATTGSTAKT
-897 LVSDKTYYAI
+897 LSAGKTYYAI

-989 TVPNTLDYEL
+989 TIPNTLDYEL

-1088 SMKKVHPGQDGD
+1088 SMKKVHSGQD

>member
-1 MRYNGDFN
+1 MKYSDDFN

-14 FDKQNSNQNNSL
+14 FNKNNSNQNNSL
-26 NTSVPNIQNT
+26 NTLASNTQNT
-36 DSVIQENNESWQNN
+36 DSVIQEKNESWQNN

-61 IKDNMINNEN
+61 LKDTMINNEN

-104 IAVGIVITNLVLKI
+104 IAVGIVITNLVIEI
-118 IEQKKANEEEIA
+118 IKQKKSNEEEIS
-130 VLTDYLNVKA
+130 VLMDSLSVKA
-140 VGFDF
+140 VGFEF

-204 SYTFHIIKKDTNGP
+204 SYTFHITKKDTNGP

-301 TVSIEEKEK
+301 TVNIEEKEK
-310 SSNKVV
+310 KESKVI

-375 FKKNVKKETHTY
+375 FKKNMKKETHTY
-387 KVKFDGNGASVTKG
+387 KVTFNGNGASVSKS

-412 KIKLPEIKRDNG
+412 KIKLPQIKRDNG

-465 INGNGATVKDTEKK
+465 INGNGA
-479 CYIYNKKTS
+479 
-488 CKITT
+488 
-493 PMISRSGYSIIG
+493 
-505 FNEDAQAHTEKYK
+505 
-518 VSSNL
+518 
-523 NIDKD
+523 
-528 KTIYAITSKKMT
+528 
-540 AIFDGNGATI
+540 
-550 SNKNATCNIY
+550 
-560 NTEKTCSVSIPQITR
+560 
-575 NGWTIFGVSSNKNS
+575 
-589 HTAIPAKT
+589 
-597 VEAGKTYYA
+597 
-606 ITSKKMVATFE
+606 
-617 GNGATVSN
+617 
-625 KSVSC
+625 
-630 YVYNT
+630 
-635 AETCSVSIPQIT
+635 
-647 RKGWTVLGVSS
+647 
-658 NKNSHTAIPAKTV
+658 
-671 EAGKT
+671 
-676 YYAITNKKLTLT
+676 
-688 VNGNGASVS
+688 
-697 KSGVTCNIYNN
+697 
-708 DKSCKVTTPTI
+708 
-719 TRSGYSI
+719 
-726 IVFNSKAS
+726 
-734 ATSSEYKINS
+734 
-744 SITLDKDKTI
+744 
-754 YAITSKKLI
+754 
-763 ATFKGNG
+763 
-770 AKVTKSSV
+770 KVTKSSV

-793 PAITRSGYSII
+793 PTITRSGYSVI
-804 GFNSKASATSSE
+804 GFNSNSNATSPE
-816 YKINSS
+816 YKTNTSV
-822 ITLDKDKTIYAITSK
+822 TLDKNKTMYAITSK
-837 KLTATFKEN
+837 KLTATFKGN
-846 GASVSKTSVTC
+846 GASVSSSSSSC
-857 NIYNTGKTCNVTA
+857 NIYNTAKTCNVTA
-870 PTITRSGWSILG
+870 PTITRSGWTILG

-887 NATTGSTEKT
+887 NATTGSTAKT
-897 LVSDKTYYAI
+897 LSAGKTYYAI

-989 TVPNTLDYEL
+989 TIPNTLDYEL

-1088 SMKKVHPGQDGD
+1088 SMKKVHSGQD

>member
-1 MRYNGDFN
+1 MKYSDDFN

-26 NTSVPNIQNT
+26 NTSVPNTQNM

-61 IKDNMINNEN
+61 IEDNMINNEN

-104 IAVGIVITNLVLKI
+104 IAVGIVITNLILKI

-204 SYTFHIIKKDTNGP
+204 SYTFHITKKNTNGP

-277 IKDDAGNTTDPKEI
+277 IKDDDGNTTDPKEI

-301 TVSIEEKEK
+301 TVNIEEKEK
-310 SSNKVV
+310 QESKVI

-375 FKKNVKKETHTY
+375 FKKDVKKETYTY
-387 KVKFDGNGASVTKG
+387 KVTFNGNGASVTKG

-454 YAITAKKITLT
+454 YAITAKKITLK
-465 INGNGATVKDTEKK
+465 INENGATVKDTEKK
-479 CYIYNKKTS
+479 CYIYNKNTS

-528 KTIYAITSKKMT
+528 KKIYAITSKKMT
-540 AIFDGNGATI
+540 AIFDGNGATV

-630 YVYNT
+630 DVYNT

-647 RKGWTVLGVSS
+647 RNGWTVLGVSS
-658 NKNSHTAIPAKTV
+658 NKNSHTAISAKTV

-676 YYAITNKKLTLT
+676 YYAITSKKLT
-688 VNGNGASVS
+688 
-697 KSGVTCNIYNN
+697 
-708 DKSCKVTTPTI
+708 
-719 TRSGYSI
+719 
-726 IVFNSKAS
+726 
-734 ATSSEYKINS
+734 
-744 SITLDKDKTI
+744 
-754 YAITSKKLI
+754 

-793 PAITRSGYSII
+793 PAIKRSGYSII

-837 KLTATFKEN
+837 KLTATFKGN
-846 GASVSKTSVTC
+846 GASVSSSSSSC
-857 NIYNTGKTCNVTA
+857 NIYNTAKTCNVAA
-870 PTITRSGWSILG
+870 PTITRSGWTILG

-1076 DGNAKIMVLTND
+1076 DGNAKIMVLTDD
-1088 SMKKVHPGQDGD
+1088 SMKKVHSGQD

>member
-1 MRYNGDFN
+1 MKYSDDFN

-26 NTSVPNIQNT
+26 NTSVPNTQNM

-61 IKDNMINNEN
+61 IEDNMINNEN

-104 IAVGIVITNLVLKI
+104 IAVGIVITNLVIEI
-118 IEQKKANEEEIA
+118 IKQKKSNEEEIS
-130 VLTDYLNVKA
+130 VLMDSLSVKA
-140 VGFDF
+140 VGFEF

-204 SYTFHIIKKDTNGP
+204 SYTFHITKKDTNGP

-301 TVSIEEKEK
+301 TVNIEEKEK
-310 SSNKVV
+310 KESKVI

-375 FKKNVKKETHTY
+375 FKKNMKKETHTY
-387 KVKFDGNGASVTKG
+387 KVTFNGNGASVSKS

-412 KIKLPEIKRDNG
+412 KIKLPQIKRDNG

-493 PMISRSGYSIIG
+493 PIITRSGYSIIG
-505 FNEDAQAHTEKYK
+505 FN
-518 VSSNL
+518 SNA
-523 NIDKD
+523 N
-528 KTIYAITSKKMT
+528 
-540 AIFDGNGATI
+540 
-550 SNKNATCNIY
+550 
-560 NTEKTCSVSIPQITR
+560 
-575 NGWTIFGVSSNKNS
+575 
-589 HTAIPAKT
+589 AKT
-597 VEAGKTYYA
+597 AGYKTNA
-606 ITSKKMVATFE
+606 
-617 GNGATVSN
+617 
-625 KSVSC
+625 
-630 YVYNT
+630 
-635 AETCSVSIPQIT
+635 
-647 RKGWTVLGVSS
+647 
-658 NKNSHTAIPAKTV
+658 
-671 EAGKT
+671 
-676 YYAITNKKLTLT
+676 
-688 VNGNGASVS
+688 
-697 KSGVTCNIYNN
+697 
-708 DKSCKVTTPTI
+708 
-719 TRSGYSI
+719 
-726 IVFNSKAS
+726 
-734 ATSSEYKINS
+734 

-754 YAITSKKLI
+754 YAITSKKLKL
-763 ATFKGNG
+763 TVNGNG

-793 PAITRSGYSII
+793 PTITRSGYSVI
-804 GFNSKASATSSE
+804 GFNSNSNATSPE
-816 YKINSS
+816 YKTNTSV
-822 ITLDKDKTIYAITSK
+822 TLDKNKTMYAITSK
-837 KLTATFKEN
+837 KLTATFKGN
-846 GASVSKTSVTC
+846 GASVSSSSSSC
-857 NIYNTGKTCNVTA
+857 NIYNTAKTCNVTA
-870 PTITRSGWSILG
+870 PTITRSGWTILG

-887 NATTGSTEKT
+887 NATTGSTAKT
-897 LVSDKTYYAI
+897 LSAGKTYYAI

-989 TVPNTLDYEL
+989 TIPNTLDYEL

-1088 SMKKVHPGQDGD
+1088 SMKKVHSGQD

>member
-1 MRYNGDFN
+1 MKYSDDFN

-14 FDKQNSNQNNSL
+14 FNKNNSNQNNSL
-26 NTSVPNIQNT
+26 NTFASNTQNT

-104 IAVGIVITNLVLKI
+104 IAVGIVITNLVIEI
-118 IEQKKANEEEIA
+118 IKQKKSNEEEIS
-130 VLTDYLNVKA
+130 VLMDSLSVKA
-140 VGFDF
+140 VGFGF

-204 SYTFHIIKKDTNGP
+204 SYTFHITKKDTNGP

-229 DYSNKSTTVVVK
+229 DYSNKNTTIVVK

-301 TVSIEEKEK
+301 TVNIEEKEK

-387 KVKFDGNGASVTKG
+387 KVTFNGNGASVTKS

-493 PMISRSGYSIIG
+493 PIITRSGYSIIG
-505 FNEDAQAHTEKYK
+505 FN
-518 VSSNL
+518 SNA
-523 NIDKD
+523 N
-528 KTIYAITSKKMT
+528 
-540 AIFDGNGATI
+540 
-550 SNKNATCNIY
+550 
-560 NTEKTCSVSIPQITR
+560 
-575 NGWTIFGVSSNKNS
+575 
-589 HTAIPAKT
+589 AKT
-597 VEAGKTYYA
+597 AGYKTNA
-606 ITSKKMVATFE
+606 
-617 GNGATVSN
+617 
-625 KSVSC
+625 
-630 YVYNT
+630 
-635 AETCSVSIPQIT
+635 
-647 RKGWTVLGVSS
+647 
-658 NKNSHTAIPAKTV
+658 
-671 EAGKT
+671 
-676 YYAITNKKLTLT
+676 
-688 VNGNGASVS
+688 
-697 KSGVTCNIYNN
+697 
-708 DKSCKVTTPTI
+708 
-719 TRSGYSI
+719 
-726 IVFNSKAS
+726 
-734 ATSSEYKINS
+734 

-754 YAITSKKLI
+754 YAITSKKLKL
-763 ATFKGNG
+763 TVNGNG

-793 PAITRSGYSII
+793 PTITRSGYSVI
-804 GFNSKASATSSE
+804 GFNSNSNATSPE
-816 YKINSS
+816 YKTNTSV
-822 ITLDKDKTIYAITSK
+822 TLDKNKTMYAITSK
-837 KLTATFKEN
+837 KLTATFKGN
-846 GASVSKTSVTC
+846 GASVSSSSSSC
-857 NIYNTGKTCNVTA
+857 NIYNTAKTCNVTA
-870 PTITRSGWSILG
+870 PTITRSGWTILG

-887 NATTGSTEKT
+887 NATTGSTAKT
-897 LVSDKTYYAI
+897 LSAGKTYYAI

-989 TVPNTLDYEL
+989 TIPNTLDYEL

-1088 SMKKVHPGQDGD
+1088 SMKKVHSGQD

>member
-528 KTIYAITSKKMT
+528 KTIYAITSKK
-540 AIFDGNGATI
+540 
-550 SNKNATCNIY
+550 
-560 NTEKTCSVSIPQITR
+560 
-575 NGWTIFGVSSNKNS
+575 
-589 HTAIPAKT
+589 
-597 VEAGKTYYA
+597 
-606 ITSKKMVATFE
+606 
-617 GNGATVSN
+617 
-625 KSVSC
+625 
-630 YVYNT
+630 
-635 AETCSVSIPQIT
+635 
-647 RKGWTVLGVSS
+647 
-658 NKNSHTAIPAKTV
+658 
-671 EAGKT
+671 
-676 YYAITNKKLTLT
+676 
-688 VNGNGASVS
+688 
-697 KSGVTCNIYNN
+697 
-708 DKSCKVTTPTI
+708 
-719 TRSGYSI
+719 
-726 IVFNSKAS
+726 
-734 ATSSEYKINS
+734 
-744 SITLDKDKTI
+744 
-754 YAITSKKLI
+754 LI

-837 KLTATFKEN
+837 KLTATFKGN

-1215 LYPSDLKKALETYI
+1215 VYPSDLKKALETYI